1 MDIVNNVEEEQPDT
15 LPGFKM
21 QSENF
26 VLKFV
31 TGLQK
36 GVCSKLLEYETDWY
50 DMMEIILSRLE
61 DEPVNQANF
70 QVTKSSFIV
79 FVFAL
84 CLLSSLYNLAITGDC
99 IEGLGKLGAHPTR
112 G

>member
-1 MDIVNNVEEEQPDT
+1 MEIVDNVEEEQPDT

-21 QSENF
+21 QSEHF

-36 GVCSKLLEYETDWY
+36 GVCSQLLEYETDWY

-70 QVTKSSFIV
+70 QVVKSVSVLNVCKLFFFV
-79 FVFAL
+79 SLYFVF
-84 CLLSSLYNLAITGDC
+84 
-99 IEGLGKLGAHPTR
+99 
-112 G
+112 

>member
-50 DMMEIILSRLE
+50 DMMEILLSRLE
-61 DEPVNQANF
+61 DEPVDQDKFQASRF
-70 QVTKSSFIV
+70 FGIIW
-79 FVFAL
+79 FCL
-84 CLLSSLYNLAITGDC
+84 IICLLFSFLTF
-99 IEGLGKLGAHPTR
+99 
-112 G
+112 